1 MTTRS
6 CGGRWAGALAA
17 TVLVHVI
24 GSCGRADAS
33 PVTLVLAG
41 VALGAVLVGFSSGLQ
56 LLSPYAFERLRMW
69 ALGTVAVVDF
79 DGLLSMLPYIVVAL
93 VIAFAI
99 AGSLNA
105 VAMGDDLATALGA
118 EVAITRTL
126 GIVAV
131 TLLAGSATALTGGV
145 GFVGLMVPHVVRWFT
160 GPDQRWILAY
170 SALAAPILVVLSD
183 VLGRV
188 VVPSGEL
195 PVGIVT
201 AVVGAPILIVLV
213 RRRKVSGL

>member
-56 LLSPYAFERLRMW
+56 LLSPHAFERLRMW

-160 GPDQRWILAY
+160 GPDQRWVLAY